1 MKSRKQ
7 RRRAAQVAIALV
19 LGALQSACAVLG
31 PADARQASA
40 EPPQQSGGVA
50 AASDERITSFLDVVK
65 GLPLVPAAATDSE
78 MLAKVSAAVGF
89 IQRLELDNA
98 HRAINEALQLDPRNA
113 HLHFLNGFIYH
124 LQARRGD
131 TQKGEMAIE
140 GYRQAIRIDPG
151 AWIAQEFLGLA
162 YLDLKQF
169 DRARVAFSEVLLLTP
184 ESSVSIYG
192 LMVASYLTGD
202 ARTACAMA
210 DQYRHVTAK
219 PSLGFLRSSRSVYA
233 SCGNFAQAERT
244 RDALVQQTGNGFNV
258 ERTDRRVAQWK
269 AFYASQDLGAARSL
283 KTILPQAPAPGLREE
298 LAQAFSVPDPTR
310 ARPAPPAA
318 DADSTSAAPSA
329 PPAAPPAL
337 PAVPLV
343 APSVAA
349 ASGGPRMLLVD
360 VVLLSTQELV
370 STSKG
375 VNLLNALTLQ
385 LGSVTGNLAAY
396 SRVISSTAEG
406 ANPAAV
412 TTTITRAVTV
422 PALSYSLNIA
432 NANSSVNEVLARP
445 TLAAIEGVPSE
456 FFSGVNLSAGVVSL
470 SQQGGATIVP
480 LDKRFG
486 IKLAVTPHFLPQGQV
501 QLKVEA
507 QRTALNASS
516 DNPRVA
522 YQIEIGETTANAN
535 VVMNVGETLVLSGL
549 SEKSSSSS
557 RDGVPFLQDVPGVQ
571 YLFSN
576 QKTNDLQRSVLI
588 LVTPRSPVQVA
599 KAAPGESDPMAV
611 RMKRLREKFGF
622 GGASSIPPNIEA
634 ALTQLQ
640 GNEFYREFRQGDVS
654 LEHWERMRTTGD
666 RLKEA
671 LGFLYY

>member
-1 MKSRKQ
+1 MKPRKQ
-7 RRRAAQVAIALV
+7 QRRAAQVAIALA

-31 PADARQASA
+31 PADARQALA
-40 EPPQQSGGVA
+40 EPPQQGGGVA
-50 AASDERITSFLDVVK
+50 AASDERATSFLDVVK
-65 GLPLVPAAATDSE
+65 GLRLVPAAATGSE

-124 LQARRGD
+124 LQARQGD

-140 GYRQAIRIDPG
+140 GYRQAIRLDPG

-169 DRARVAFSEVLLLTP
+169 ARARAAFSEALLLTP
-184 ESSVSIYG
+184 ESSVSVYG

-233 SCGNFAQAERT
+233 SCGNFAEAERS
-244 RDALVQQTGNGFNV
+244 RAALLQQTGDGFDI

-269 AFYASQDLGAARSL
+269 AFYASQGQGAALR
-283 KTILPQAPAPGLREE
+283 QAPTPGRPEE
-298 LAQAFSVPDPTR
+298 LAQAFSVPDPTL

-318 DADSTSAAPSA
+318 AADSTTAAPSA
-329 PPAAPPAL
+329 PPAAPPA
-337 PAVPLV
+337 PPTGSSV
-343 APSVAA
+343 APSVVA
-349 ASGGPRMLLVD
+349 ASGSPRMLLVD

-385 LGSVTGNLAAY
+385 LGSVAGNLAAY
-396 SRVISSTAEG
+396 SRVISSVAEG
-406 ANPAAV
+406 SDPAAV

-432 NANSSVNEVLARP
+432 NANNSVNEVLARP

-507 QRTALNASS
+507 QRTALNTSS

-549 SEKSSSSS
+549 SEKSSSTS

-576 QKTNDLQRSVLI
+576 QKSNDLQRSVLI

-599 KAAPGESDPMAV
+599 EAAPGESDPMAV

-622 GGASSIPPNIEA
+622 AGASSIPPNIEA

-640 GNEFYREFRQGDVS
+640 GNDFYRQFRQADVS
-654 LEHWERMRTTGD
+654 LERWERMRTTGD
-666 RLKEA
+666 RLREA

>member
-1 MKSRKQ
+1 
-7 RRRAAQVAIALV
+7 
-19 LGALQSACAVLG
+19 
-31 PADARQASA
+31 
-40 EPPQQSGGVA
+40 
-50 AASDERITSFLDVVK
+50 
-65 GLPLVPAAATDSE
+65 
-78 MLAKVSAAVGF
+78 
-89 IQRLELDNA
+89 
-98 HRAINEALQLDPRNA
+98 
-113 HLHFLNGFIYH
+113 
-124 LQARRGD
+124 
-131 TQKGEMAIE
+131 
-140 GYRQAIRIDPG
+140 
-151 AWIAQEFLGLA
+151 
-162 YLDLKQF
+162 
-169 DRARVAFSEVLLLTP
+169 
-184 ESSVSIYG
+184 
-192 LMVASYLTGD
+192 
-202 ARTACAMA
+202 
-210 DQYRHVTAK
+210 
-219 PSLGFLRSSRSVYA
+219 
-233 SCGNFAQAERT
+233 
-244 RDALVQQTGNGFNV
+244 
-258 ERTDRRVAQWK
+258 
-269 AFYASQDLGAARSL
+269 
-283 KTILPQAPAPGLREE
+283 
-298 LAQAFSVPDPTR
+298 
-310 ARPAPPAA
+310 
-318 DADSTSAAPSA
+318 
-329 PPAAPPAL
+329 
-337 PAVPLV
+337 
-343 APSVAA
+343 
-349 ASGGPRMLLVD
+349 

-406 ANPAAV
+406 SANPAVV

-571 YLFSN
+571 YRFSN
-576 QKTNDLQRSVLI
+576 QKTNDLKRSVLI
-588 LVTPRSPVQVA
+588 LVTPRSPVPVA

-611 RMKRLREKFGF
+611 RMKRLRERFGF

-640 GNEFYREFRQGDVS
+640 GNDFYREFRQGDVS